1 MNSTPPSPK
10 NVRGK
15 WLFLG
20 TFALSCFFFW
30 WLRSILLREVV
41 HVKDS
46 VNDETIAI
54 SALALCLFVIGY
66 LFPVFSRPKSQIA
79 GKTLDA
85 CGDFAYRST
94 QAIFVP
100 ALLVAI
106 QLLRSHIDL
115 DYGSGAPVPRVFQAV
130 LYLHLFFGFMY
141 FGAADPEK
149 QGFRRLWI
157 VTILVTFPRLIISI
171 HGARFILAQAIVPA
185 LLIAVARGWVR
196 FSFKRIVQI
205 FALAIVIIFVPAI
218 TRGDEVIGQDNTL
231 TIVVGNDILGLYQDN
246 TDLSV
251 DENCPPLF
259 VSLTAKVIPYGML
272 GICTMDIGGL
282 KNMPATLAR
291 ILTHNDPLSRNGTIA
306 GTGSMYLLELYIT
319 GGLWAV
325 FVGSALF
332 GYSCRFFIGW
342 LSRRSLYS
350 GIWAECLT
358 RALLAPRGNISYV
371 YERIPSLIL
380 ATMLVILIVSAGRLL
395 DREYLAASAAHSVV

>member
-1 MNSTPPSPK
+1 MNSTFSSPK

-20 TFALSCFFFW
+20 VFSLSCFFFW

-41 HVKDS
+41 HIKDS

-54 SALALCLFVIGY
+54 SILALSRFVIGY
-66 LFPVFSRPKSQIA
+66 LFPVFGRPKSQIE

-85 CGDFAYRST
+85 CGGFAYRST
-94 QAIFVP
+94 LAIFVP
-100 ALLVAI
+100 ALLVAVQI
-106 QLLRSHIDL
+106 LRSHIDL

-141 FGAADPEK
+141 FGAADPQK

-157 VTILVTFPRLIISI
+157 VTILVTLPRLVISI

-196 FSFKRIVQI
+196 FSFKRILQI
-205 FALAIVIIFVPAI
+205 AALALVIILVPAI

-231 TIVVGNDILGLYQDN
+231 TIVVGNDILGLYQEN

-251 DENCPPLF
+251 DENCPPFF
-259 VSLTAKVIPYGML
+259 VSLTAKVFPYSIL

-291 ILTHNDPLSRNGTIA
+291 ILTHNDSLSFNGTIA

-325 FVGSALF
+325 FLGSTLF
-332 GYSCRFFIGW
+332 GYSCRLFIGW
-342 LSRRSLYS
+342 LSERSLYS

-358 RALLAPRGNISYV
+358 RALLAPRGNLSYV
-371 YERIPSLIL
+371 YERIPSLLL
-380 ATMLVILIVSAGRLL
+380 ATMLVISVVWAGRLL
-395 DREYLAASAAHSVV
+395 KREYVAALVLPVP